1 MRLKKIMLSR
11 RSFIKT
17 GACGLS
23 AGTFFP
29 LLSAKEVPDLPVGN
43 DYKALV
49 CVYLHGGNDSLNM
62 LPPADE
68 ANYQEYFDVRGGGDN
83 PEEGIAVANTV
94 FDLPDL
100 DIQKLSSSANPYAA
114 EDNQSAGLRG
124 VYDVGLGLNVNGVMP
139 EIAHLIRKQKIKI
152 ISNVGNLVEP
162 LTKEDIAS
170 VHKEKPSYLFSHDNQ
185 RMQVDIGRA
194 DLDNGFGWAGR
205 IADLWF
211 GVEKYEGFP
220 FGMNFSLRAN
230 GSRMLEG
237 TKTRPYVV
245 QSNPVAFNNM
255 KIMPADGT
263 PWVNWDEHLNRR
275 SMYHYLYGADAMK
288 PGDYSYARYS
298 QNWGFYNDVPKPL
311 DLIGRTKQV
320 SPNYLKRVYQ
330 KMGMNALRTNDSVL
344 AALVE
349 PLVFDKK
356 NSYGGDLFSVPEEE
370 TLGLSMNN
378 FGKFI
383 QNLETITKMM
393 KVGVEK
399 GYRRQIFLVQHGGF
413 DTHGSQL
420 EVHPRILREL
430 SLGMEHF
437 SSALEEL
444 GLSEKVVSYTTSDFG
459 RTVSSNG
466 DGTDHGWGGNQ
477 MIMGGGINQSQIIG
491 KLPSLTIGGADD
503 YSEQGRI
510 IPKIAN
516 IQVQAELA
524 HWFGVDEDNL
534 KELFPHISN
543 FQSDAND
550 VTSSFLNLGFS
561 S

>member
-1 MRLKKIMLSR
+1 MYSR
-11 RSFIKT
+11 RTFVKSL
-17 GACGLS
+17 GALGLTS
-23 AGTFFP
+23 GSFFP
-29 LLSAKEVPDLPVGN
+29 IMSAKAAPNLPSGD

-62 LPPADE
+62 LPPADA

-83 PEEGIAVANTV
+83 PEEGIAVANTI

-100 DIQKLSSSANPYAA
+100 DSQKLSASTNPYAA
-114 EDNQSAGLRG
+114 EDNESAGLKG

-139 EIAHLIRKQKIKI
+139 EVAHLIRNQKIKI

-170 VHKEKPSYLFSHDNQ
+170 VHKEKPSYLFSHSNQ

-194 DLDNGFGWAGR
+194 DLDSGFGWAGR

-211 GVEKYEGFP
+211 GAEKYEEFP

-230 GSRMLEG
+230 GARMLEG
-237 TKTRPYVV
+237 SKTRPYVV
-245 QSNPVAFNNM
+245 QPNPVAFNKM
-255 KIMPADGT
+255 KLMPAGGT
-263 PWVNWDEHLNRR
+263 RWVQWDENLNRR
-275 SMYHYLYGADAMK
+275 AMYHYLNGATPMNPDDHNYTEYGNHW
-288 PGDYSYARYS
+288 PGY
-298 QNWGFYNDVPKPL
+298 VPSPL
-311 DLIGRTKQV
+311 DLTNRNAEI

-330 KMGMNALRTNDSVL
+330 KMGMNALRTNDAVL
-344 AALVE
+344 AALGE
-349 PLVFDKK
+349 ELSFDRK
-356 NSYGGDLFSVPEEE
+356 NSYNQDLFSVPEEE
-370 TLGLSMNN
+370 TLGLTANN
-378 FGKFI
+378 FGSLI
-383 QNLETITKMM
+383 RNLETITKMM
-393 KVGVEK
+393 KVGVSE

-420 EVHPRILREL
+420 ETHPRILREL

-437 SSALEEL
+437 SSALQEL
-444 GLSEKVVSYTTSDFG
+444 GLSDKVVTYTTSDFG

-477 MIMGGGINQSQIIG
+477 MIMGGGINQAEIIG
-491 KLPSLTIGGADD
+491 KLPSLAIGGADD
-503 YSEQGRI
+503 YSEQGRT
-510 IPKIAN
+510 IPTIAN

-524 HWFGVDEDNL
+524 HWFGVEKNYL
-534 KELFPHISN
+534 PELFPHISN
-543 FQSDAND
+543 FQSDAKD
-550 VTSSFLNLGFS
+550 VTSSFVNLGFS